1 MVMFHNSFVKPSLI
15 VFTLFLCFA
24 PSFCLERIVQVG
36 DICSKHFLNPKKCAI
51 ILNSIPGVAKRGED
65 LGKLSLDVINL
76 ANVSAL
82 HTIAIFNDLIKNTS
96 DPDLRHRYLI
106 VSSNYDNIL
115 IALSIGKDSFTSGDF
130 DDMHFRVSAV
140 ADIVEQYRPIA
151 PGSSELRKNYEY
163 LEVVGIT
170 LEILADYLAG
180 KYILI

>member
-24 PSFCLERIVQVG
+24 PSFCSERIVQVG

-96 DPDLRHRYLI
+96 DPDLRHRYSI